1 MYCVQC
7 GQKQTS
13 EALFCQFCGT
23 KLPIPSAQVPAPT
36 PQVQSQPFHPPAPP
50 RPAGSRGTGFA
61 IAGLIL
67 GILGIINALLNFGML
82 AAGSFFYVPW
92 ESVVLV
98 FLVSTV
104 ATVFSGIAVAKGSGA
119 GIAGLILGSLG
130 VSFSILLV
138 SAFTI

>member
-23 KLPIPSAQVPAPT
+23 KLPIPSAQVSVPA
-36 PQVQSQPFHPPAPP
+36 PQVQNQPFHPPAPP
-50 RPAGSRGTGFA
+50 RQPGSRGTGFA

-67 GILGIINALLNFGML
+67 GILGIVNALLNFGML

-92 ESVVLV
+92 ESVLLV
-98 FLVSTV
+98 FLVSTL
-104 ATVFSGIAVAKGSGA
+104 ATVFSGIAVAKGSAA

-138 SAFTI
+138 STFTI